1 MATAD
6 IDFRRNT
13 ASATEL
19 AAHLA
24 ACDAS
29 FVPPLS
35 SRVVLDAYAKKI
47 ASRAE
52 RFEAWSGDTL
62 AGVVA
67 TYAGDPDGTAFVT
80 NVSVLPAFARR
91 GIGAALLHDCI
102 AWLRDA
108 GRHWARLEVSGD
120 NSAAIHLYRGF
131 GFTGD
136 ASAGTTLTLTLDLR
150 APTP

>member
-1 MATAD
+1 MVAGLD
-6 IDFRRNT
+6 RRRNT
-13 ASATEL
+13 ASAAAV

-35 SRVVLDAYAKKI
+35 GRVDVDAYAAKI
-47 ASRAE
+47 AGRAE

-62 AGVVA
+62 AGLVA
-67 TYAGDPDGTAFVT
+67 AYAGDPDGTAFIT

-91 GIGAALLHDCI
+91 GIAAALLQDCI
-102 AWLRDA
+102 AWLRGA

-136 ASAGTTLTLTLDLR
+136 AAGTTLTLTLDLR
-150 APTP
+150 ARTP